1 MKPCVLITLTLAL
14 VNCTLVGA
22 QSRQSRV
29 KQVAS
34 LSQDTAKIDSYIQ
47 SEMRRYKVPGVSLA
61 ILRKGKISILKSYG
75 LANVEL
81 AVPVKPETIF
91 QSGSI
96 GKQFTAA
103 AVMLLVQDGKLALD
117 DKISKHLPDTPASW
131 KDITIRDLLTHT
143 SGMGDYP
150 DEISLRGNYS
160 EDQYL
165 EIFKRA
171 PLNFAPS
178 TNWVYSNVG
187 YVTFGILISKLTG
200 KFYGEFVRD
209 RLFRPMGM

>member
-1 MKPCVLITLTLAL
+1 MKLSCSVITLTLVL
-14 VNCTLVGA
+14 VNCTVAGA

-96 GKQFTAA
+96 DKQFTTAD
-103 AVMLLVQDGKLALD
+103 VMLLVQACKLALD
-117 DKISKHLPDTPASW
+117 
-131 KDITIRDLLTHT
+131 
-143 SGMGDYP
+143 
-150 DEISLRGNYS
+150 
-160 EDQYL
+160 
-165 EIFKRA
+165 
-171 PLNFAPS
+171 
-178 TNWVYSNVG
+178 
-187 YVTFGILISKLTG
+187 
-200 KFYGEFVRD
+200 
-209 RLFRPMGM
+209 